1 MTAATLITNLQ
12 DTTLVGLKIGD
23 KAVGDNTTLLLSLLN
38 MAKDKVAEDTLL
50 WLSGETFNMVTGTSS
65 YTLTNMPIQ
74 IIDVFDENN
83 TLRPRN
89 SAEFYGY
96 YQTSPNQIAFNNVS
110 DGLTIKVN
118 YYYSPPDFLI
128 GDTLSIP
135 STLLSAM
142 QYYMAHKAYAAY
154 KGELELMASSEYYNK
169 YINAIKDYRATTDTL
184 DSDSVLSGNDKVW
197 LRGIR

>member
-38 MAKDKVAEDTLL
+38 MAKDKIAEDTLL
-50 WLSGETFNMVTGTSS
+50 WLNGETFNMVDGTSL

-74 IIDVFDENN
+74 IIDVFDSNN
-83 TLRPRN
+83 YLRPRN
-89 SAEFYGY
+89 SAEYFGY
-96 YQTSPNQIAFNNVS
+96 YQTSPNQLTFNNIA

-118 YYYSPPDFLI
+118 YYYSPPDYLI
-128 GDTLSIP
+128 GDTLAVP

-154 KGELELMASSEYYNK
+154 KGELELMASGEYYNK
-169 YINAIKDYRATTDTL
+169 YVNAIKDYRATTDTL
-184 DSDSVLSGNDKVW
+184 DADSVVSNENKIW